1 MIDRSRRPA
10 FAEAKPLRLR
20 AGRRAMGVLLLA
32 AVAACSTP
40 PKREQFAELT
50 YAHLAPFRLDV
61 AVVDVID
68 ETRPTTAA
76 PHVAHLF
83 PVAPATAAA
92 RWAKDRL
99 VAVGA
104 SGSALYTVVEA
115 SAVEAPLERTTGLK
129 GMFTIDQSERYDAA
143 IEVRLSVQKPAGQP
157 SAAITVRAE
166 RSQTVPEDATLNER
180 ERVWFDLTEK
190 LMTDLDARL
199 EAEIRRTLAAF
210 LR

>member
-1 MIDRSRRPA
+1 MIDRSR
-10 FAEAKPLRLR
+10 
-20 AGRRAMGVLLLA
+20 RRAMGVLLLA
-32 AVAACSTP
+32 AVAACSTS

-50 YAHLAPFRLDV
+50 YAHLPPFRLDV

-76 PHVAHLF
+76 PNVAHLF

-99 VAVGA
+99 VAVGT
-104 SGSALYTVVEA
+104 SGSVRYTIVEA
-115 SAVEAPLERTTGLK
+115 SAIEAPLERTTGLK

-143 IEVRLSVQKPAGQP
+143 IEVRLTVQKPAGQP
-157 SAAITVRAE
+157 SVTVTVRAE
-166 RSQTVPEDATLNER
+166 RSQTVPEDITLNER
-180 ERVWFDLTEK
+180 EKLWFDLTEG

-199 EAEIRRTLAAF
+199 EKDIRQHLATY